1 MFARLVMKS
10 LTASLLALVVSLPA
24 LAQAPAANPS
34 IIPYG
39 PPVSVEVAKRVAA
52 AGLAETRKNNW
63 NMAVA
68 IVDPSGNLVYY
79 EKMDNTQLAS
89 AKIAVNKARSA
100 ALFKRP
106 TKAFQDALAGGGI
119 GLRVLGLEGAVPVEG
134 GFPPGSGRKDH
145 RGDWHVGGHE
155 RTRCPMRQ
163 GWRGC
168 TERALVIAG
177 WIGSSEVADQK
188 RRCRFC
194 RGAQPSRVGN
204 RQPSV

>member
-10 LTASLLALVVSLPA
+10 LTASLLALVASLPA

-134 GFPPGSGRKDH
+134 GFPLEVDGKIIGAIGMSGDTSEHDAQCAKAGADALK
-145 RGDWHVGGHE
+145 E
-155 RTRCPMRQ
+155 R
-163 GWRGC
+163 
-168 TERALVIAG
+168 
-177 WIGSSEVADQK
+177 
-188 RRCRFC
+188 
-194 RGAQPSRVGN
+194 
-204 RQPSV
+204 